1 MRSELP
7 EPRRVIEKCGDE
19 DFDKFM
25 AGTVKEV
32 LLSEGYTSRQLEEA
46 MTMGTVQTAFQRG
59 LEEMVQGSP
68 VQRMRSS
75 SANQARSSSTAC
87 ARVDGSP
94 EPTLT

>member
-1 MRSELP
+1 
-7 EPRRVIEKCGDE
+7 
-19 DFDKFM
+19 
-25 AGTVKEV
+25 
-32 LLSEGYTSRQLEEA
+32 

-59 LEEMVQGSP
+59 LDEMVQGSP

-75 SANQARSSSTAC
+75 TAIPARNSLPAC